1 MALLATAPIVRRFWP
16 LSQVVRALETYKPQ
30 GYKSW
35 LQQNSGGRY
44 IFCFQTD
51 RQAHDEHGFR
61 VGTEVY
67 EARFECVPR
76 RVHENNPPRAGKI
89 DPEELEMFEPHVLE
103 LLVELDEMQS
113 TLHDAPDECETYSP
127 PDEDFV
133 HQHLSDILE
142 MSLIN
147 GPAWRWS
154 SSDGFWTLD
163 SE

>member
-35 LQQNSGGRY
+35 LQQNSDGRY

-89 DPEELEMFEPHVLE
+89 DPEELEMIEPHVLE
-103 LLVELDEMQS
+103 EALKMIPARRMGQ
-113 TLHDAPDECETYSP
+113 PDEVAAAVAFLMSP
-127 PDEDFV
+127 DAAYITRQV
-133 HQHLSDILE
+133 ISV
-142 MSLIN
+142 N
-147 GPAWRWS
+147 G
-154 SSDGFWTLD
+154 GMVG
-163 SE
+163 